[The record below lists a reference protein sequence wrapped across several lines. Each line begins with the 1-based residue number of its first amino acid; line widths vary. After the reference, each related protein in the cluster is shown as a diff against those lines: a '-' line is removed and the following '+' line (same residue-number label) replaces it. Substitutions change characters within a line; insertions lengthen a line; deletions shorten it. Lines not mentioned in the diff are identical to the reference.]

1 MNEYIYQKM
10 FIGCKL
16 KKLIIVLRLYMKEI
30 IFIFGECSVIVVYGE
45 QYLMNMFVLV
55 IKGSQL
61 CLLGRDWLLK
71 IQIDWKEIFM
81 VMKDRIEYL
90 IKEYVDLFEEN

>member
-30 IFIFGECSVIVVYGE
+30 IFIFGECSVIVVYGVS
-45 QYLMNMFVLV
+45 NMFVGKRLV
-55 IKGSQL
+55 IKNL
-61 CLLGRDWLLK
+61 D
-71 IQIDWKEIFM
+71 
-81 VMKDRIEYL
+81 
-90 IKEYVDLFEEN
+90 